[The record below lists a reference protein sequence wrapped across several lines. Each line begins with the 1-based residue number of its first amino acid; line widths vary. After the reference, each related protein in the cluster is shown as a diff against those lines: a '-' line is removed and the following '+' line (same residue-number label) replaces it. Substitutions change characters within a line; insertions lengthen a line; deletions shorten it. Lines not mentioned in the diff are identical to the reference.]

1 MKLRGIFTGLIALT
15 LLTIFIFPDKS
26 YAVPAFARQMG
37 MACSACH
44 FQHYPELNAFGRAF
58 KASGYTMIG
67 GEKTIKGDLL
77 SIPDVLN
84 ASLLVKIRYQKTNGP
99 DKTSGTNKGEFQIP
113 DEAALLIGGRG
124 GEHIGFLLEAQLPEA
139 DNATFA
145 SFKVPFVYDAY
156 DTKFEVIPFT
166 TDGAG
171 ASYGFELLNTGAAR
185 MQRVLEH
192 RKEISA
198 QQYIGTAT
206 AAEGI
211 AFVVYRPEGHI
222 NYTAWAPYHIDG
234 KDVSMAHY
242 VRLALTPSVNGWDLG
257 GGVQWWGGTS
267 SLGSTGEVYKT
278 HAWAVDFQGQG
289 MINHM
294 PLGVYITYGNAEGSN
309 NGTNLFNS
317 NPNDRTAF
325 SLMGELGLLP
335 GRATVALA
343 YRNGDTGEKNNN
355 QDNAFTLGATYQIA
369 LNAQL
374 QINHTFYSGS
384 HYNGNPANGDQLTTF
399 MLFAAF

>member
-1 MKLRGIFTGLIALT
+1 MKVRGILIGIIVLVVST
-15 LLTIFIFPDKS
+15 FFYSSQS

-67 GEKTIKGDLL
+67 SEKTIKGNLL
-77 SIPDVLN
+77 SLPAVLN
-84 ASLLVKIRYQKTNGP
+84 ASLVFKIRYQKTNGS
-99 DKTSGTNKGEFQIP
+99 DRTSGTNKGEFQMP

-124 GEHIGFLLEAQLPEA
+124 GEHMGFLLEAQLPEA
-139 DNATFA
+139 NKATFA
-145 SFKVPFVYDAY
+145 SFKVPFVWDAY

-171 ASYGFELLNTGAAR
+171 ASYGFELLNTGAIKI
-185 MQRVLEH
+185 QRALEH
-192 RKEISA
+192 GKDISA
-198 QQYIGTAT
+198 QQFIGTAT
-206 AAEGI
+206 PAEGI
-211 AFVVYRPEGHI
+211 AFVAYRPQGYI

-242 VRLALTPSVNGWDLG
+242 VRVVVTPSVKGWDLG
-257 GGVQWWGGTS
+257 GGIQWWGGTA

-278 HAWAVDFQGQG
+278 HAWAVDFQAQG
-289 MINHM
+289 TFHDM
-294 PLGVYITYGNAEGSN
+294 PLGVYIAYGNAEGSSK
-309 NGTNLFNS
+309 GTNLFNS

-325 SLMGELGLLP
+325 SITGELGVLP
-335 GRATVALA
+335 GRATIALA
-343 YRNGDTGEKNNN
+343 YRNGDTGADSNNK
-355 QDNAFTLGATYQIA
+355 DNAFTLGATYQIA

-384 HYNGNPANGDQLTTF
+384 HYNNNPPNGDQLTTF